1 MFFSLSMQSY
11 SPCFAFVC
19 DKAVCGSSM
28 WHVLWGV
35 PSRMTGE
42 KKDGL
47 RCEERAAM
55 TLAERATMTLAER
68 GVIRG

>member
-1 MFFSLSMQSY
+1 MKAMFFSLSMQSY

-42 KKDGL
+42 KRDTLPTHDG
-47 RCEERAAM
+47 REKGNF
-55 TLAERATMTLAER
+55 LAHSR
-68 GVIRG
+68 GR

>member
-1 MFFSLSMQSY
+1 
-11 SPCFAFVC
+11 
-19 DKAVCGSSM
+19 M

-68 GVIRG
+68 GLF